1 MVPSMNVKAPAKRA
15 LVTGGS
21 SGIGLAVA
29 KAFRAA
35 GHEVL
40 IYGRDQ
46 ARLDATSL
54 PAVAVDVLD
63 TRVLTRRIAT
73 DGPFDIVVANA
84 GGAATAPALKM
95 PHEMWDQMIALNL
108 TSVFHC
114 AQAAVPAMIERGW
127 GRFIVMA
134 STASLRGFR
143 YGSAYAA
150 AKHGVLGFVRSLA
163 LELAKTGVTA
173 NALCPSYVD
182 TPLISGAIDAVMK
195 KTGRPREEI
204 AATFTDTSP
213 MGRLVTP
220 EEVAAAAVWLASDEA
235 ASVTGQAIPI
245 DGGATA

>member
-1 MVPSMNVKAPAKRA
+1 MNAKPAARRT

-29 KAFRAA
+29 RAFRNA
-35 GHEVL
+35 GHEVV

-46 ARLDATSL
+46 ARLDATGL

-63 TRVLTRRIAT
+63 TSALARRIAA

-84 GGAATAPALKM
+84 GAAATAPALKM
-95 PHEMWDQMIALNL
+95 PAEMWDRMIALNL
-108 TSVFHC
+108 TSVFHT
-114 AQAAVPAMIERGW
+114 AQAAVPAMVERGW
-127 GRFIVMA
+127 GRFVVMA

-173 NALCPSYVD
+173 NAICPSYVD
-182 TPLISGAIDAVMK
+182 TPLITGAIDALVK

-220 EEVAAAAVWLASDEA
+220 DEVAAVAVWLAGDKA

-245 DGGATA
+245 DGGTTA